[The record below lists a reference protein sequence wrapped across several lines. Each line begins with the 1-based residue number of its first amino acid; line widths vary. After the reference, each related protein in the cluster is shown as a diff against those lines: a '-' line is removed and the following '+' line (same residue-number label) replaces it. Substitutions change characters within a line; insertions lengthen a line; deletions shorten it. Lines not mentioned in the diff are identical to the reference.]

1 MIGINRKLKNIRR
14 IQQILGVFARYGFRD
29 VIDRLSI
36 DRRLIPRRIRTVFLK
51 QSRAVR
57 FRMALEELGPTFVKL
72 GQFLSVRADILPQ
85 DFIYELSKLQDE
97 VAPLPYE
104 QIKKVIE
111 DELKAPIETLFC
123 TFDKEPIASASLS
136 QVHRAI
142 LKEGDKVVVKIQR
155 PFISGKIDTD
165 ISIMETIASWIER
178 EIREAKEYEPLAK
191 VREVGKNLKSEL
203 NFINEGRAIDQ
214 FRKNFK
220 NDKFILIPKVY
231 WNFSTSR
238 ILTLEYIEG
247 IKITDSDIPDKTG
260 LSRKDLTLR
269 VIDFLFRQI
278 FIYRFF
284 HADPH
289 PGNILVTTEG
299 KIVLLDFGLT
309 GNLDDEL
316 IESLTLLL
324 VSVINKDIGRIID
337 IFIELNV
344 VNEEMDMQELK
355 SDLRRFIN
363 RYYGVPLAEI
373 EVKNVLD
380 EAFEILRR
388 YRMKFPGDLLL
399 LAKTLSTVEGIAHQL
414 DPKFNIIEH
423 LKPYVKQLL
432 ERKYSPKQLV
442 KVATEIFTAYSILLK
457 NLPGDIVPILK
468 KIRQGKLKVEFEHKG
483 LDNLISQ
490 GERSTNRLSF
500 SLIIAALIIGS
511 SLIMQT
517 EKGPFLLG
525 FPSLG
530 IIGFLVAGILGIRLV
545 IAMMRAKNL

>member
-1 MIGINRKLKNIRR
+1 MIGIDRKLKNIRR
-14 IQQILGVFARYGFRD
+14 IRQILGVFARYGFKD
-29 VIDRLSI
+29 VVNRLPI
-36 DRRLIPRRIRTVFLK
+36 DRRLLPHKIRTVLLK

-57 FRMALEELGPTFVKL
+57 FRLALEELGPTFVKF
-72 GQFLSVRADILPQ
+72 GQFLSVRADILPR
-85 DFIYELSKLQDE
+85 DFVYELSKLQDE

-104 QIKKVIE
+104 QIRKVVE

-123 TFDKEPIASASLS
+123 AFDKEPIASASLS

-142 LKEGDKVVVKIQR
+142 LKEGCEIVVKIQR
-155 PFISGKIDTD
+155 PFVSGKIDTD
-165 ISIMETIASWIER
+165 LSIMETIAGWIER
-178 EIREAKEYEPLAK
+178 EIREAREYEPLAK
-191 VREVGKNLKSEL
+191 VRGIGKNLKSEL

-214 FRKNFK
+214 FRTNFED
-220 NDKFILIPKVY
+220 DKFILIPKVY
-231 WNFSTSR
+231 WNLSTSR

-247 IKITDSDIPDKTG
+247 IKITDSDVPEKTG
-260 LSRKDLTLR
+260 LSRKDLSLI
-269 VIDFLFRQI
+269 VIDSIFRQI
-278 FIYRFF
+278 FIHRFF

-299 KIVLLDFGLT
+299 KIALLDFGLT

-337 IFIELNV
+337 VFIELNV
-344 VNEEMDMQELK
+344 VDEEMDMRELK

-363 RYYGVPLAEI
+363 RYYGVPLARI
-373 EVKNVLD
+373 EVKNVVD
-380 EAFEILRR
+380 EAFEISRR
-388 YRMKFPGDLLL
+388 YRMKFPEDLLL
-399 LAKTLSTVEGIAHQL
+399 LTKTLSTVEGIAHQL
-414 DPKFNIIEH
+414 DPEFDIIEH

-432 ERKYSPKQLV
+432 ERKYNPKRLV

-457 NLPGDIVPILK
+457 NFPGDIVPILK

-517 EKGPFLLG
+517 EKGPLLLG
-525 FPSLG
+525 FPVLG
-530 IIGFLVAGILGIRLV
+530 LLGFLVAGILGIRLV
-545 IAMMRAKNL
+545 IAMMRAKSL